1 LQPASFTDADGDTIT
16 VGTGPYNGAV
26 IGSNLYGGT
35 LNYDGDYTYTPDT
48 DLAGYVGDDA
58 DTFGAQGYVAD
69 DKFTVQLSDG
79 QRNYVFDGSGN
90 IGQ

>member
-1 LQPASFTDADGDTIT
+1 MDTPLNNVNPCSRQLLTDADGDTIT

-35 LNYDGDYTYTPDT
+35 LNYDGDYTYTPDA

-58 DTFGAQGYVAD
+58 DTFGAQG
-69 DKFTVQLSDG
+69 LCC
-79 QRNYVFDGSGN
+79 R
-90 IGQ
+90 